1 MTTLRGRNVP
11 DKTAPKYEE
20 VTARMREDLLA
31 AGLEPHEAF
40 LTDREAVERYGAS
53 RITIRRAFAQLEE
66 DGYIY
71 RIRGKGTLIHPNP
84 GRRIRFVAFMGECLV
99 RNGIEPLII
108 RGAEDTLRGRDTN
121 LIICNVENDTSRA
134 LQYAQRL
141 VETRI
146 DGVILTPMLTD
157 SSANMQLVN
166 YLLERN
172 VPLVLVGR
180 SIPEVEER
188 VFSVLADNRDG
199 ARQAT
204 EHLIALGH
212 RRIAFVRSV
221 DFSWCSA
228 LRDRYKGFLDAHR
241 QAGITFDKALESYS
255 PLNELPLSIKRMLT
269 MSDPPTAV
277 MVDNDITLVHFIQT
291 ATAKGIHIPGD
302 MSVAGFDDIPQLLTP
317 IPHTTVHVPHY
328 QIGQMAASQLVEV
341 INHRTTAPRQTLV
354 PVALIIRK
362 TTGIAPGIA
371 PVLTPAAGPPAVG
384 ATS

>member
-1 MTTLRGRNVP
+1 
-11 DKTAPKYEE
+11 
-20 VTARMREDLLA
+20 MRQDLID
-31 AGLEPHEAF
+31 AGLEPHRPF
-40 LTDREAVERYGAS
+40 LTDREAVERYGTS
-53 RITIRRAFAQLEE
+53 RITVRRAFAQLEE
-66 DGYIY
+66 EGFIY
-71 RIRGKGTLIHPNP
+71 RVRGKGTLIHPNP

-99 RNGIEPLII
+99 RNGIEPLMI
-108 RGAEDTLRGRDTN
+108 RGAEDTLRSRDTN
-121 LIICNVENDTSRA
+121 LIICNVENDPARA

-157 SSANMQLVN
+157 SSANSQLVD
-166 YLLERN
+166 YLIDRD

-204 EHLIALGH
+204 EHLISLGH

-228 LRDRYKGFLDAHR
+228 LRERYQGYLAAHR
-241 QAGITFDKALESYS
+241 EAGLEIDPGLESFA
-255 PLNELPLSIKRMLT
+255 PLNELPLSLRRLLT
-269 MSDPPTAV
+269 LADPPTAV
-277 MVDNDITLVHFIQT
+277 LVDNDITLVHFIQT
-291 ATAKGIHIPGD
+291 AMAKGVRIPAD
-302 MSVAGFDDIPQLLTP
+302 MSVAGFDDIPQLPTP

-341 INHRTTAPRQTLV
+341 INARSTPPRRTMV
-354 PVALIIRK
+354 PVSLIIRK

-371 PVLTPAAGPPAVG
+371 PRMSMLVPAAA
-384 ATS
+384 AEA

>member
-1 MTTLRGRNVP
+1 VS
-11 DKTAPKYEE
+11 DKPAPKYEE

-31 AGLEPHEAF
+31 GGLEPHHPF

-108 RGAEDTLRGRDTN
+108 RGAEDTLRERDTN
-121 LIICNVENDTSRA
+121 LIICNLENDAARA

-157 SSANMQLVN
+157 SPANRLLVD
-166 YLLERN
+166 YLVDRG

-180 SIPEVEER
+180 SIPEVEDH
-188 VFSVLADNRDG
+188 VFSILADNHDG
-199 ARQAT
+199 ARQAA
-204 EHLIALGH
+204 EHLISLGH
-212 RRIAFVRSV
+212 RRIAFLRSV
-221 DFSWCSA
+221 EFSVCSA
-228 LRDRYKGFLDAHR
+228 LRARYQGFLAAHR
-241 QAGITFDKALESYS
+241 AAGLDFDARLESFTS
-255 PLNELPLSIKRMLT
+255 LNELPLALRRMLT
-269 MSDPPTAV
+269 LADPPTAV
-277 MVDNDITLVHFIQT
+277 VVDNDITLVYFIQT
-291 ATAKGIHIPGD
+291 ALAKGVRIPAD
-302 MSVAGFDDIPQLLTP
+302 ISVSGFDDIPQLPTP

-328 QIGQMAASQLVEV
+328 QIGQMAASQLIEV
-341 INHRTTAPRQTLV
+341 INNRSTPPRQTLV
-354 PVALIIRK
+354 PVSLKIRK
-362 TTGIAPGIA
+362 TTGIAPGI
-371 PVLTPAAGPPAVG
+371 VPAMVSAAFEG
-384 ATS
+384 

>member
-1 MTTLRGRNVP
+1 VT
-11 DKTAPKYEE
+11 DKPAPKYEE
-20 VTARMREDLLA
+20 VTTRMREDLLA
-31 AGLEPHEAF
+31 AGLEPHQPF

-53 RITIRRAFAQLEE
+53 RITVRRAFAQLEE
-66 DGYIY
+66 DGFIY

-108 RGAEDTLRGRDTN
+108 RGAEDTLRSRDTN
-121 LIICNVENDTSRA
+121 LIICNVENDPARA

-157 SSANMQLVN
+157 SSANLELVD
-166 YLLERN
+166 YLLARD

-180 SIPEVEER
+180 SIPQVEDR
-188 VFSVLADNRDG
+188 VFSVLADNSDG
-199 ARQAT
+199 VRQAT
-204 EHLIALGH
+204 EHLISLGH

-221 DFSWCSA
+221 EFEWCTA
-228 LRDRYKGFLDAHR
+228 LRARYQGYTEAHR
-241 QAGITFDKALESYS
+241 QAGLEIDASLECFA
-255 PLNELPLSIKRMLT
+255 PLNELPLVVKRLLT
-269 MSDPPTAV
+269 LPDPPTGV
-277 MVDNDITLVHFIQT
+277 VVDNDITLVHFIQT
-291 ATAKGIHIPGD
+291 AMAKGISIPGD
-302 MSVAGFDDIPQLLTP
+302 LSVAGFDDLPQLPTP

-341 INHRTTAPRQTLV
+341 INNRATPPRQTMV
-354 PVALIIRK
+354 PVSLIIRK

-371 PVLTPAAGPPAVG
+371 PVLAPLAGTAR
-384 ATS
+384 